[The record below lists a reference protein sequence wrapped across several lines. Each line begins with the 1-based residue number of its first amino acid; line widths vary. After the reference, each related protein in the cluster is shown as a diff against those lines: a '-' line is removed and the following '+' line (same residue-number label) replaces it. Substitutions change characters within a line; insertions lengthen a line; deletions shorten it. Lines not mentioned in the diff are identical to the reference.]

1 MRPEGRTLSP
11 EQAAAALQ
19 GKRLVV
25 LTGAGLS
32 VPSGIPDFR
41 SEGGLWTQFP
51 PQEYGTRHAM
61 RADPKKVWGMLSALY
76 QSISP
81 AQPNAGH
88 RALATLERDG
98 PLMGVIT
105 QNVDGLHRK
114 AGSHRILRLHGNAQI
129 LRCMACGERVDAP
142 ADPRCSECGAWRCPE
157 IVFFGDPMPPGAMEE
172 AAGMVK
178 HADAL
183 LLIGTAAEVWP
194 ASELP
199 IQGHN
204 WGKKVIEFN
213 LSATELGERMG
224 LPLVTGDASLTLPAF
239 VQALLG

>member
-1 MRPEGRTLSP
+1 MKPEGRTLRP
-11 EQAAAALQ
+11 EQAADALR
-19 GKRLVV
+19 GKRLAV
-25 LTGAGLS
+25 LSGAGLS

-41 SEGGLWTQFP
+41 SEGGLWSRFP
-51 PQEYGTRHAM
+51 PQDYATRQAFN
-61 RADPKKVWGMLSALY
+61 ADPQKVWGMLTALY
-76 QSISP
+76 ESIGP
-81 AQPNAGH
+81 AQPNPGH
-88 RALATLERDG
+88 RALATLEREG

-129 LRCMACGERVDAP
+129 LRCTGCGDRVDLP
-142 ADPRCSECGAWRCPE
+142 AEPRCSVCGAWRCPE

-178 HADAL
+178 HAEAL

-199 IQGHN
+199 IQAHN
-204 WGKKVIEFN
+204 WGKQVVEFN
-213 LSATELGERMG
+213 LDSTALGERMK